1 VEKSGHEL
9 VLNGA
14 DLARIFPIYSASFGY
29 VRDLSHGTGIDIG
42 LGGQFTIDERPGELD
57 RYYGNEIGYGFQVFL
72 RIRPSRHAHG
82 EMMET
87 MK

>member
-1 VEKSGHEL
+1 MC
-9 VLNGA
+9 A
-14 DLARIFPIYSASFGY
+14 
-29 VRDLSHGTGIDIG
+29 IG

-57 RYYGNEIGYGFQVFL
+57 RFYGNEIGYGFQVFL